1 MRAIDTSTDVY
12 AAIWAARQPG
22 EDTEDDILRR
32 VLNVPLA
39 RPVPQQPVSLGIG
52 FRDSRF
58 DITLPEGF
66 EIFRNYKGTE
76 YRARA
81 SNGKWKLVGTSK
93 EFASLNQLSRATSG
107 NIENAWRNWNFMG
120 KDGKRY
126 KIEWLRDD
134 IVPNARH
141 LL

>member
-1 MRAIDTSTDVY
+1 MKTIEASTDVY

-22 EDTEDDILRR
+22 EETEDAILRR
-32 VLNVPLA
+32 LLKV
-39 RPVPQQPVSLGIG
+39 PVSQEATSATEPAAIG
-52 FRDSRF
+52 FREPRF
-58 DITLPEGF
+58 DVTLPEGF

-81 SNGKWKLVGTSK
+81 SNGKWKLVDTGK
-93 EFASLNQLSRATSG
+93 EFGSLNQLGRATSG
-107 NIENAWRNWNFMG
+107 NIENAWRNWNFIA

-126 KIEWLRDD
+126 KIEALRND
-134 IVPNARH
+134 ITPNVRH